1 MKSKSPFKQDKC
13 AEAKAKKKAEYMS
26 RKSKTT
32 LKKVDGKYK
41 KVEVPISEA
50 ENLKEFNREIGE
62 FECVNGKLK
71 IRQEPND

>member
-1 MKSKSPFKQDKC
+1 
-13 AEAKAKKKAEYMS
+13 MS